1 MIHIKQYISR
11 TQIIALSLFLALA
24 TTVSA
29 QKISRLPLDTAP
41 ILSGNFGELRP
52 HHFHSGIDFKT
63 EGVVGKP
70 IYAVDS
76 GYVARINI
84 SPYGYGKVIYINH
97 PSGLTSVYA
106 HLDDFSHPLDSIVEE
121 YQYHLESFAVN
132 ILFREGE
139 VPINRGQLIA
149 LSGNTGSS
157 AGPHL
162 HFEIRDTRSNTALNP
177 QRYLPIEIPDTRK
190 PIINAVLIAPLN
202 KSSVVNN
209 KNEYLIERVSQTGK
223 LISKNTLNAWGE
235 IVAGIKATD
244 YMNNTHNR
252 FGVERVKLFV
262 DDSLHFESIV
272 NEIPLNE
279 SRSFNSHIFYPEWK
293 ENRRFFMR
301 SHKEKGNRFNLYSTY
316 ESDGVIRIDEERPYK
331 IRYELFDYAGNS
343 ASVRFTIQGVKPK
356 EEIVYSTDAPLFSH
370 NKENRFENDEFS
382 LLIPS
387 GVLYDDIYFEYNKR
401 SIDSLY
407 SSIHSIHTPYVPL
420 HSGAEI
426 GIRIMNDTIENKQ
439 HYYIGEVTDQ
449 RIRAI
454 GGRYENGWM
463 RARVSEFGEYVVA
476 IDTIAPEITPVS
488 SLRFRITDRNSGI
501 KTYRGTLDGEFILME
516 YDAKRNALD
525 AKPSRKRIGAK
536 KERLFE
542 LIVEDNCGNTAIYQ
556 RKVVI

>member
-1 MIHIKQYISR
+1 MIHIQRYISR
-11 TQIIALSLFLALA
+11 TQITALILFLALTA
-24 TTVSA
+24 PISA
-29 QKISRLPLDTAP
+29 QRISRLPLDTAP

-70 IYAVDS
+70 IYSVDS

-106 HLDDFSHPLDSIVEE
+106 HLDGFSHPLDSIVEE
-121 YQYHLESFAVN
+121 YQYRLESFAVN

-139 VPINRGQLIA
+139 VPINSGQLIA
-149 LSGNTGSS
+149 LSGNSGSS

-162 HFEIRDTRSNTALNP
+162 HFELRDTRSNIALNP

-209 KNEYLIERVSQTGK
+209 KNEHSIVRVSQAGK
-223 LISKNTLNAWGE
+223 LISKSTPNAWGA

-252 FGVERVKLFV
+252 FGVERVKLSV

-272 NEIPLNE
+272 NEIPLND
-279 SRSFNSHIFYPEWK
+279 SRSFNSHIYYPEWK
-293 ENRRFFMR
+293 ESRQFFMR
-301 SHKEKGNRFNLYSTY
+301 SHREKGNRLNLYTTY
-316 ESDGVIRIDEERPYK
+316 ESDGVIHIDEERPYK
-331 IRYELFDYAGNS
+331 IRYQLFDYAGNS
-343 ASVRFTIQGVKPK
+343 SSIQFTIQGVKPK
-356 EEIVYSTDAPLFSH
+356 EEIVDSTDVLLFPH
-370 NKENRFENDEFS
+370 NRESRFENEEFT
-382 LLIPS
+382 LFIAA
-387 GVLYDDIYFEYNKR
+387 GGLYDDIHFEYLKR

-407 SSIHSIHTPYVPL
+407 SSVHSIHTPYIAL

-426 GIRIMNDTIENKQ
+426 GIRVTNDTIENKQ
-439 HYYIGEVTDQ
+439 RYFVGELVGK

-463 RARVSEFGEYVVA
+463 RANVSEFGEYVVD
-476 IDTIAPEITPVS
+476 IDTVAPEITSVGA
-488 SLRFRITDRNSGI
+488 LRFRIKDRKSGI
-501 KTYRGTLDGEFILME
+501 KTYKGTLDGEFILME

-525 AKPSRKRIGAK
+525 AKPSRKRVGTK
-536 KERLFE
+536 KERLFK